1 MILCQCQYG
10 YLTTRYS
17 RRRRRDPYMA
27 GFEVAGRRLRTE
39 ADYKAALRDQELIQ
53 KIRSQVDMEQPGA
66 VITLYDDMQAG
77 KYRFETVVGNDFDDE
92 IYELAEEYKKQGYHK
107 GSKIPAG
114 KKKKK
119 KEKQKTAGKAKVKS
133 KQNKDSKQKRISLE
147 DYDKDMQ
154 KEILTQI
161 KKRDRRRKLLVV
173 LCGVVAVGCFGYFGM
188 YSFFVQRNE
197 TDYENLS
204 QLKGDSSLTGSL
216 YKGVTIHYTEEE
228 EIELEV
234 LEEYQTLYN
243 KNKRLIGWLKIDDTI
258 IDYPVMQTVN
268 NEYYLDHN
276 FNQEYDKNGSL
287 FLDKDC
293 DVVRR
298 NTNLIIYGHH
308 MKSGKM
314 FGNLNSYSSQEYGKK
329 HSLIQ
334 FDTIYE
340 KGTYEVMYV
349 FRSRIYN
356 EDEVVFKY
364 YQFFDAASEA
374 EFNSNMQEMA
384 ALSLYDTGVTAS
396 YGDELLTL
404 STCDSSEEDGRFVVV
419 AKRVS

>member
-1 MILCQCQYG
+1 
-10 YLTTRYS
+10 
-17 RRRRRDPYMA
+17 MA

-66 VITLYDDMQAG
+66 VITLYSDMQAG

-92 IYELAEEYKKQGYHK
+92 IYELAEKYKSQGYHK
-107 GSKIPAG
+107 DSRISSRKKRG
-114 KKKKK
+114 KKP
-119 KEKQKTAGKAKVKS
+119 KQKNVKQSKAKQV
-133 KQNKDSKQKRISLE
+133 SLD
-147 DYDKDMQ
+147 DYDADMR
-154 KEILTQI
+154 KEILAQI
-161 KKRDRRRKLLVV
+161 KKRDRHRRFLVI
-173 LCGVVAVGCFGYFGM
+173 LCSVVAVGCFGYFGV
-188 YSFFVQRNE
+188 YLFFAERNE
-197 TDYENLS
+197 MDYERLS
-204 QLKGDSSLTGSL
+204 ELKGNSALTGSL
-216 YKGVTIHYTEEE
+216 FHGVTIHYTEEE

-258 IDYPVMQTVN
+258 IDYPVMQTAN

-293 DVVRR
+293 DVVHR

-314 FGNLNSYSSQEYGKK
+314 FGNLNSYSSEEYGKK

-364 YQFFDAASEA
+364 YQFLDAASEA

-404 STCDSSEEDGRFVVV
+404 STCDSSEADGRFVVV